1 MIDIVLNKIYNE
13 LKGDHMSEI
22 VETSLVLRKE
32 TKFDKL
38 RKTLFMMFF
47 KEEYL
52 LMQKI
57 DSLMMPKKINIS
69 KIVIPTEIGKEI
81 RKL

>member
-1 MIDIVLNKIYNE
+1 
-13 LKGDHMSEI
+13 MSKV

-38 RKTLFMMFF
+38 RKNLFMMFF
-47 KEEYL
+47 REEYL
-52 LMQKI
+52 LMQRI
-57 DSLMMPKKINIS
+57 DELITPKRINTS
-69 KIVIPTEIGKEI
+69 KIIIPKEIGKER